1 MSAIASDITG
11 VSIPWSTVCSGSD
24 QRKHQSSASLAFTVC
39 WIHRWPVN
47 SPQKRPVT
55 GKMLPFDLT
64 LLKIDRFLPF
74 KVQIL
79 ITFSS
84 ENYYSDCIVI
94 AKTFI
99 DLAGGTMAL
108 ILRQDAA
115 NFVTDLRKAKTNTIP
130 FKVIRQDKIS
140 HWVNVQA
147 YTTVGQPGWSTGA
160 AQT

>member
-1 MSAIASDITG
+1 MISD
-11 VSIPWSTVCSGSD
+11 SI
-24 QRKHQSSASLAFTVC
+24 
-39 WIHRWPVN
+39 
-47 SPQKRPVT
+47 
-55 GKMLPFDLT
+55 
-64 LLKIDRFLPF
+64 LLLFRFY
-74 KVQIL
+74 
-79 ITFSS
+79 
-84 ENYYSDCIVI
+84 YYSDCIVI

-108 ILRQDAA
+108 ILRHDAA